1 MIERIRRVAASE
13 PVRLYL
19 YGVGLA
25 VIGLLAG
32 YGLIEGAEIT
42 LWAALLV
49 ALLGVPA
56 VESARAR
63 VTPSPRPTAAGGR
76 RRRYVDQ

>member
-1 MIERIRRVAASE
+1 MIESIRRLRASE

-25 VIGLLAG
+25 LVALLVA
-32 YGLIEGAEIT
+32 YGIVAAEFAP
-42 LWAALLV
+42 LWVALLV

-56 VESARAR
+56 TESARRA
-63 VTPSPRPTAAGGR
+63 VSPSGGGAHR
-76 RRRYVDQ
+76 REG